1 MRTGN
6 ISIPQ
11 LLTTLLAV
19 SAKSREQTPLT
30 KMVKLMTDITK
41 LDKYIRIGNI
51 GDDIADDNVDDVEDE
66 VISDSSV

>member
-1 MRTGN
+1 
-6 ISIPQ
+6 
-11 LLTTLLAV
+11 L
-19 SAKSREQTPLT
+19 K
-30 KMVKLMTDITK
+30 DIAK